1 MTKAFVGETNMTPRG
16 SYACMTQLFTSPFRS
31 GGVTARQST
40 VSCGTVTVEEAD
52 DPDPIEPGPTPPDPI
67 EPGPIPSPGDGE
79 LVPGVDDRIA
89 LGGGAA
95 LVLIL
100 LLLALR

>member
-1 MTKAFVGETNMTPRG
+1 
-16 SYACMTQLFTSPFRS
+16 MTQLFTSPFRS

-40 VSCGTVTVEEAD
+40 VSCGTITVEEAD
-52 DPDPIEPGPTPPDPI
+52 DPDPEPPDDPDPEPPDDPDPI

-89 LGGGAA
+89 LGGGVA
-95 LVLIL
+95 LVLII

>member
-1 MTKAFVGETNMTPRG
+1 
-16 SYACMTQLFTSPFRS
+16 MTQLFTSPFRS

-52 DPDPIEPGPTPPDPI
+52 DPDPIEPGP
-67 EPGPIPSPGDGE
+67 IPSPG
-79 LVPGVDDRIA
+79 VPGVDDRIV
-89 LGGGAA
+89 LGGGVA
-95 LVLIL
+95 LVLII

>member
-1 MTKAFVGETNMTPRG
+1 
-16 SYACMTQLFTSPFRS
+16 MTQLFTSPFRS

-40 VSCGTVTVEEAD
+40 VSCGTITVEEADDPEPEPPD
-52 DPDPIEPGPTPPDPI
+52 DPDPIEPGPDPI

-89 LGGGAA
+89 LGGGVA
-95 LVLIL
+95 LVLII

>member
-1 MTKAFVGETNMTPRG
+1 
-16 SYACMTQLFTSPFRS
+16 MTQLFTSPFRS

-40 VSCGTVTVEEAD
+40 VSCGTITVEEAD
-52 DPDPIEPGPTPPDPI
+52 DPEPEPPDDPDPI

-89 LGGGAA
+89 LGGGVA
-95 LVLIL
+95 LVLII